1 MEYVS
6 YKKIIIFGSEG
17 VGKTSLTSRF
27 ENNYFKEVEPTDSS
41 IYNIL

>member
-6 YKKIIIFGSEG
+6 IKKIIIFGSEC

-27 ENNYFKEVEPTDSS
+27 ENNFFKEEVLSMS
-41 IYNIL
+41 RKYI